1 MYKLNNGK
9 TIKRLKAVRVIRFV
23 EISELR
29 GHKNLYCEQLMVSY
43 PFYEGEE
50 LPLGES
56 HYEHAYHKVI
66 DVIGKIAQKHDAE
79 EQL

>member
-9 TIKRLKAVRVIRFV
+9 TIKRLKTVRVIRFV
-23 EISELR
+23 EFSELR
-29 GHKNLYCEQLMVSY
+29 GHCEQLMVSY
-43 PFYEGEE
+43 SYYEGEE

-66 DVIGKIAQKHDAE
+66 DVIRKNAQKHDAE